1 MSRPTRRT
9 KAMDAPVPA
18 PTGGTPIVVWLIY
31 GLGILAATVFVLAGL
46 FVLGAYIASDGAPFS
61 IGIST
66 LAIVVWGAFIAF
78 ALGTLLI
85 RRGGGH
91 RW

>member
-1 MSRPTRRT
+1 
-9 KAMDAPVPA
+9 MDEAVPA
-18 PTGGTPIVVWLIY
+18 PTGGTPIVVWVIY
-31 GLGILAATVFVLAGL
+31 GLVILAVTVFVLAGL
-46 FVLGAYIASDGAPFS
+46 FVLGSYIAADGAPFS

-66 LAIVVWGAFIAF
+66 LALVVWGALIAF
-78 ALGTLLI
+78 ALGTLLV